1 MVNSLD
7 VTTSKVWRR
16 FMTGVLAFALVIGL
30 VLVLQGDRSPRT
42 RSTPHP
48 STMPA
53 CHPSQMSVSL
63 VLPRA
68 PYSPNRGF
76 HATVWYANA
85 GATCYVSPDNLMYE
99 AVSGPKHTVVGSSLS
114 GTVAYQSFIL
124 QHGQR
129 AYAAITISSI
139 TTPAF
144 KQLVR
149 THGGSCTPK
158 LADAIVLLGLGA
170 KWPPKYFAL
179 PEKVPVCT
187 TDYFNV
193 AGNVIAKKLTPAEA
207 DQATIKAAVT
217 SLQDFLN
224 LWSAE
229 GFAAAT
235 TQFHVPSSRVMNA
248 YKLQRGVVTSW
259 RQVAWTSSNRF
270 TLLVS
275 IDLHFSG
282 SSGPWNDGGNDRYVT
297 FYRSSSSSAW
307 RMSINSGL

>member
-1 MVNSLD
+1 MVD
-7 VTTSKVWRR
+7 EFEVTTTKAWRR
-16 FMTGVLAFALVIGL
+16 FITGVLVFALFVGL
-30 VLVLQGDRSPRT
+30 VLVLQSDRSPRT
-42 RSTPHP
+42 TSTLRP
-48 STMPA
+48 STVPA
-53 CHPSQMSVSL
+53 CHAPQMTVSL
-63 VLPRA
+63 VLPRI

-99 AVSGPKHTVVGSSLS
+99 AVSGPKHVVIGSALS

-129 AYAAITISSI
+129 AYAAIVIGSI

-149 THGGSCTPK
+149 THGGSCAPK

-170 KWPPKYFAL
+170 NWPPKYFAL
-179 PEKVPVCT
+179 PEEVPVCT
-187 TDYFNV
+187 TDFYNV
-193 AGNVIAKKLTPAEA
+193 EGNVIAKKLTPAEA
-207 DQATIKAAVT
+207 DQATIKAAVA

-235 TQFHVPSSRVMNA
+235 TRFHVPSSKVMNA
-248 YKLQRGVVTSW
+248 YLLERGVVTSW
-259 RQVAWTSSNRF
+259 RQVAWTSPNRF

-275 IDLHFSG
+275 LDLHFSG
-282 SSGPWNDGGNDRYVT
+282 SSGPWNEGGNGRYVT
-297 FYRSSSSSAW
+297 FHRSSLTGAW
-307 RMSINSGL
+307 QIAINSGL